1 MHILL
6 VTSAYKS
13 EFNPVNALFFR
24 DQAKALQKGGNQVGL
39 ICALPISL
47 KTVKS
52 EKKLFFSR
60 EAYNDEGVDTIVQPF
75 FSIPKTPN
83 RTKKKRFSIA
93 KQLFLEYVDKFGLPE
108 ILHVH
113 TFLAGELAIWVKE
126 KYDIPYVV
134 TEHSTNFARGN
145 FSQSQLQFS
154 KQVYKNS
161 KSNIA
166 VSNEFCSLLKKQ
178 TSCKFQYVPNVVDTD
193 FFKPS
198 KKVKSSE
205 NFTFLNVAH
214 LDAKKNQ
221 AGLIKSFAE
230 QFSGKTKYNLIIAGE
245 GPEKENLQ
253 TLISSLGVTNQVSLF
268 GRASREEV
276 LQLMQNVHC
285 FVLPS
290 FHETFGVVLIE
301 AMACGLPVLST
312 KSGGPESIIKND
324 DYGYLCHENELA
336 EMLEKMTS
344 QVFNSKAI
352 RDYVQKSF
360 SENAVRKKLESI
372 YCE

>member
-52 EKKLFFSR
+52 EKKIFFSR

-198 KKVKSSE
+198 NKVKSSE

-230 QFSGKTKYNLIIAGE
+230 QFLGKTKYNLIDCINYFEDIGVGE
-245 GPEKENLQ
+245 IILNNVDKDGKISGIDDSPEVLEIIEEKKNIPFLINGGFNSFHQ
-253 TLISSLGVTNQVSLF
+253 LKNINKLFSGIIISSALHY
-268 GRASREEV
+268 EK
-276 LQLMQNVHC
+276 
-285 FVLPS
+285 
-290 FHETFGVVLIE
+290 I
-301 AMACGLPVLST
+301 
-312 KSGGPESIIKND
+312 SILDILEFKKFID
-324 DYGYLCHENELA
+324 EN
-336 EMLEKMTS
+336 
-344 QVFNSKAI
+344 I
-352 RDYVQKSF
+352 
-360 SENAVRKKLESI
+360 
-372 YCE
+372 